1 MPDNNIAILSLV
13 SKFDEKSARKAA
25 EQANTTY
32 ENAMKKLGDTKF
44 ADAIVD
50 EFNKALK
57 AIDGKLKGVKL
68 SSYQNDVLESLF
80 SDKTVAEKTQSIEN
94 FTKKIF
100 ALNKALSGLPVNSFD
115 GLSTKQLD
123 VIIGRQEKIIEKQD
137 EIERKEA
144 TVRAKANRTAK
155 TERDYGSIEKK
166 YGNKDYTEMSKSVQ
180 SALKGQKDF
189 TKEQLVSIDNFS
201 KILNLYSQM
210 ESIQPEK
217 GTEEAISYTRDLLTV
232 TKELKKARDEVNS
245 FTDNKASAYISK
257 NYAGVNKVD
266 NQSLYTAKTNFVN
279 RELSSLNSQKAKME
293 RELNTYIGET
303 VQKNIEKRVSD
314 TENVINV
321 VEKKTNDLNQ
331 RIENLNKNSK
341 NLKNTTDDL
350 SNANQQLDNV
360 GSQNSDDLRL
370 MNQALEEIRDTY
382 KDVAKYAVDAETAF
396 SNLQSLMKTL
406 QKKGGLDESEQKDF
420 LGYATRLD
428 SLKNNEIIPDD
439 SYSFKGDKLEDF
451 ESYYDR
457 YLDKY
462 NKLALRIT
470 DMTDDQID
478 AFNDLKKNNVNS
490 ISAQISELKH
500 QEIQA
505 QKTAEAEKE
514 LKSVESENHINDNP
528 KNVSLVVESE
538 QALQNIKSVKE
549 NLDNLPENKTIKITV
564 ENNDYSST
572 PLLSDEEGKIVTAYR
587 GVKGVWSG
595 LINDKDIAFFTD
607 KIESA
612 ADYADSLAE
621 SGKVYKAN
629 LSFKNPL
636 EVDGNGAVWD
646 KLKINLDG
654 IEQTTD
660 QIVEL
665 ARTLGK
671 DGVIFK
677 NIKDGFG
684 EDNGGISNVMVALN
698 RAQIKNEEVVAAV
711 KAGSGEMTRIVN
723 SDTTTSTVVGSQN
736 ELQEEL
742 KQTEVQANKTA
753 QALGKVNDTSLPS
766 SKMSISSPSQVFDNE
781 MQKNLVMLENYKNT
795 VKEIN
800 ALKLEPNTDES
811 KRKIEELNKLADYFV
826 SQITVIRGENGYDV
840 SPSMM
845 IFGNQWNEQLKK
857 YPNDKRNELY
867 QLAKDKSG
875 LQIDSVTQEFS
886 GISSEIVNIESKS
899 EALRESLTQAMQ
911 DSITYVK
918 ELKHSLITVAATEE
932 ELKTEKNPKWIEGFN
947 KDIDNAI
954 AKFPELEKFKDEF
967 TSEEQALDFVKSD
980 SWNDFLSTLPQAQ
993 KYLESI
999 GYDFEKINSNQIK
1012 NISLKSSTSLPS
1024 TETNISL
1031 GDSSTAT
1038 SAIDTQ
1044 DKLQEKL
1051 IETQKEINITQSKYQ
1066 SLLDVAKK
1074 QLDDDKDTNY
1084 YSGSTTETKA
1094 FDNFTFN
1101 EQAKRSSYFDV
1112 WSKDYEE
1119 LCASMDKIG
1128 EELKN
1133 SSIGFDDAVDRMV
1146 AAYQK
1151 YDATTKIDV
1160 GGFDFLNEIGNVP
1173 SVLSDVE
1180 KAVLSEN
1187 EAIKESEY
1195 TLQDYINSYIE
1206 LKKVKE
1212 SSLSVDSKIK
1222 GVTPNGRP
1230 IIKEGSDESFRAGL
1244 MMKDMESEVLQIY
1257 GKDLSVLA
1265 NEHIKASESAKEHA
1279 KAENQVTQSIKEVSS
1294 AASQDQRK
1302 DAFQNEDSSAG
1313 TNPESQGM
1321 EQVEKATEEAVQA
1334 KKDFATANKGV
1345 QSSINESEN
1354 PLKLEAELMNQIA
1367 ESARKAANKKNLFV
1381 KANERV
1387 KKAAEESN
1395 PGLKLESAIME
1406 DIAENTQAATKAK
1419 KASSKKET
1427 DSTKKVKFSDTSDN
1441 DNIILNASPDLYEE
1455 YNKRFNPEKLRAFKS
1470 ELDAINQ
1477 KIAENDVLIENC
1489 KSEIDDLNN
1498 GAYDFISS
1506 PSFVSSSKDQFEK
1519 RLVDLEDENETLLEQ
1534 AKRVKTALEEEI
1546 KLSNEA
1552 YSKAKSVINNADNI
1566 GIENDQERLVKR
1578 TEAYK
1583 KLTDTIDQY
1592 NNVSKRVISMK
1603 AQEGDYNLM
1612 YKLRTEIE
1620 ELSSNPI
1627 LSDKQVADAKEKVSQ
1642 VEITLQSLE
1651 KIFKST
1657 RENVIKKIEDQI
1669 QGFNINGF
1677 STADFDSIYG
1687 SRIKTLTSQFEEGSI
1702 SLNKY
1707 NTECNKIFNSFSKV
1721 VNSGTK
1727 VAGSV
1732 KNVNEAVQLMND
1744 NSKSYGTIIDQGVAN
1759 TNKGITVLTNTVR
1772 TSEGEVLKL
1781 KYTYVDGMVSMANA
1795 TKNVRTQLTGIPKF
1809 IDAFKS
1815 KFKEL
1820 VVYYAANNFNPQSL
1834 ARPIMA
1840 AARNVIALNS
1850 NIVDLAK
1857 VSEENVSQLYH
1868 RFNEFS
1874 DIAKDIGGTISDTIS
1889 ATDDW
1894 SKNGYNIPDSEELAK
1909 VALIY
1914 KNVGDG
1920 IDISTANESL
1930 ISTLKGFNLEA
1941 KDAMHIIDVFNEVSN
1956 NEPISSA
1963 GIGEALQQSAASL
1976 NAANTSLEKSVALV
1990 TATNSVLQDT
2000 SRTGN
2005 MWKTVS
2011 ARLRGAD
2018 AELKAMGE
2026 DTEGMITST
2035 SKLRDLVMGMTG
2047 FDIMKDKDT
2056 FKDVYDIVLG
2066 IGEKWQDLSDV
2077 NRASLLEK
2085 LAGKNQSNA
2094 LAAALN
2100 NIDVLKKSYEEAM
2113 NAEGSAMREQKEYQN
2128 SIQYS
2133 IDRTKASLEELS
2145 NDLIGSNLLKGIV
2158 NLGDGA
2164 INVLDGLIDKFGV
2177 LGPLLTAASGFAGAN
2192 GLG

>member
-100 ALNKALSGLPVNSFD
+100 ALNKALSGLPANSFD

-144 TVRAKANRTAK
+144 TVRAKANRTAR

-189 TKEQLVSIDNFS
+189 TKEQLASIDNFS

-428 SLKNNEIIPDD
+428 SLKNNEIVPDD

-490 ISAQISELKH
+490 ISAQTSELKH
-500 QEIQA
+500 QEIQV

-572 PLLSDEEGKIVTAYR
+572 PLLSDEEGRIVTAYR

-607 KIESA
+607 KIENA

-646 KLKINLDG
+646 KLKVNLDG
-654 IEQTTD
+654 VERTTD

-736 ELQEEL
+736 EIQEEL
-742 KQTEVQANKTA
+742 KETQNQAEKTT
-753 QALGKVNDTSLPS
+753 QALEKVNDATLLS
-766 SKMSISSPSQVFDNE
+766 SK
-781 MQKNLVMLENYKNT
+781 
-795 VKEIN
+795 
-800 ALKLEPNTDES
+800 
-811 KRKIEELNKLADYFV
+811 
-826 SQITVIRGENGYDV
+826 
-840 SPSMM
+840 
-845 IFGNQWNEQLKK
+845 
-857 YPNDKRNELY
+857 
-867 QLAKDKSG
+867 
-875 LQIDSVTQEFS
+875 
-886 GISSEIVNIESKS
+886 
-899 EALRESLTQAMQ
+899 
-911 DSITYVK
+911 
-918 ELKHSLITVAATEE
+918 
-932 ELKTEKNPKWIEGFN
+932 
-947 KDIDNAI
+947 
-954 AKFPELEKFKDEF
+954 
-967 TSEEQALDFVKSD
+967 
-980 SWNDFLSTLPQAQ
+980 
-993 KYLESI
+993 
-999 GYDFEKINSNQIK
+999 
-1012 NISLKSSTSLPS
+1012 
-1024 TETNISL
+1024 TNIS
-1031 GDSSTAT
+1031 
-1038 SAIDTQ
+1038 
-1044 DKLQEKL
+1044 
-1051 IETQKEINITQSKYQ
+1051 
-1066 SLLDVAKK
+1066 
-1074 QLDDDKDTNY
+1074 
-1084 YSGSTTETKA
+1084 SGSTTSVIDNQIKKQNEYNDLVAVGYDRIQKMKKISESGTTGQNSVYNLLRLNHEAWDEVKANNFFNTIPEEGLKRYTKILEVVEKIVQEMVQASGLTEDQIVSQLKNIKSARGGNFKLNGADSGWTHFATYSNGQKDSMQKPNGITYKVYAAFDDIKDLNQNVVASIMDELTKA
-1094 FDNFTFN
+1094 GFKGRLKTTSGSTSFGDKLNGLAITD
-1101 EQAKRSSYFDV
+1101 QMVVHGSTK
-1112 WSKDYEE
+1112 KDQEIAYNT
-1119 LCASMDKIG
+1119 
-1128 EELKN
+1128 LKN
-1133 SSIGFDDAVDRMV
+1133 MGLKLSYLGGGIDTPDGSFSQTLASGEINKYIQGLEKEATVARDTAKAEQQLADAR
-1146 AAYQK
+1146 
-1151 YDATTKIDV
+1151 
-1160 GGFDFLNEIGNVP
+1160 
-1173 SVLSDVE
+1173 
-1180 KAVLSEN
+1180 
-1187 EAIKESEY
+1187 
-1195 TLQDYINSYIE
+1195 
-1206 LKKVKE
+1206 KE
-1212 SSLSVDSKIK
+1212 SS
-1222 GVTPNGRP
+1222 T
-1230 IIKEGSDESFRAGL
+1230 
-1244 MMKDMESEVLQIY
+1244 
-1257 GKDLSVLA
+1257 
-1265 NEHIKASESAKEHA
+1265 
-1279 KAENQVTQSIKEVSS
+1279 
-1294 AASQDQRK
+1294 ASQTPKK
-1302 DAFQNEDSSAG
+1302 DAFQKEDSSAG

-1419 KASSKKET
+1419 KASSKKEIG
-1427 DSTKKVKFSDTSDN
+1427 STKKVKSSDTSDN
-1441 DNIILNASPDLYEE
+1441 DNIILNASSDLYEE

-1552 YSKAKSVINNADNI
+1552 YSKAKSVINNADNT

-1889 ATDDW
+1889 ATADW

-1941 KDAMHIIDVFNEVSN
+1941 KDAMHIIDVFNEVDILASYCSN
-1956 NEPISSA
+1956 TI
-1963 GIGEALQQSAASL
+1963 ALC
-1976 NAANTSLEKSVALV
+1976 
-1990 TATNSVLQDT
+1990 
-2000 SRTGN
+2000 
-2005 MWKTVS
+2005 
-2011 ARLRGAD
+2011 
-2018 AELKAMGE
+2018 
-2026 DTEGMITST
+2026 
-2035 SKLRDLVMGMTG
+2035 
-2047 FDIMKDKDT
+2047 
-2056 FKDVYDIVLG
+2056 
-2066 IGEKWQDLSDV
+2066 
-2077 NRASLLEK
+2077 
-2085 LAGKNQSNA
+2085 
-2094 LAAALN
+2094 
-2100 NIDVLKKSYEEAM
+2100 
-2113 NAEGSAMREQKEYQN
+2113 
-2128 SIQYS
+2128 
-2133 IDRTKASLEELS
+2133 
-2145 NDLIGSNLLKGIV
+2145 
-2158 NLGDGA
+2158 
-2164 INVLDGLIDKFGV
+2164 
-2177 LGPLLTAASGFAGAN
+2177 LTH
-2192 GLG
+2192 

>member
-100 ALNKALSGLPVNSFD
+100 ALNKALSGLPANSFD

-155 TERDYGSIEKK
+155 TERDYDSIEKK
-166 YGNKDYTEMSKSVQ
+166 YGNKNYTEMSKSVQ

-341 NLKNTTDDL
+341 NLKNTIDDL

-478 AFNDLKKNNVNS
+478 TFNDLKKNNVNS
-490 ISAQISELKH
+490 ISAQTSELKH

-572 PLLSDEEGKIVTAYR
+572 PLLSDEEDKIVTAYR

-654 IEQTTD
+654 VEQTTD

-736 ELQEEL
+736 EIQEEL

-795 VKEIN
+795 VKEID

-932 ELKTEKNPKWIEGFN
+932 ELKAEKNPKWIEGFN

-967 TSEEQALDFVKSD
+967 TSEEQAWDFVKSD

-999 GYDFEKINSNQIK
+999 GYNFEKINSNQRK
-1012 NISLKSSTSLPS
+1012 STSYNSSTDVKPDS
-1024 TETNISL
+1024 TS
-1031 GDSSTAT
+1031 
-1038 SAIDTQ
+1038 
-1044 DKLQEKL
+1044 
-1051 IETQKEINITQSKYQ
+1051 
-1066 SLLDVAKK
+1066 
-1074 QLDDDKDTNY
+1074 
-1084 YSGSTTETKA
+1084 
-1094 FDNFTFN
+1094 
-1101 EQAKRSSYFDV
+1101 
-1112 WSKDYEE
+1112 
-1119 LCASMDKIG
+1119 
-1128 EELKN
+1128 
-1133 SSIGFDDAVDRMV
+1133 
-1146 AAYQK
+1146 
-1151 YDATTKIDV
+1151 
-1160 GGFDFLNEIGNVP
+1160 
-1173 SVLSDVE
+1173 
-1180 KAVLSEN
+1180 
-1187 EAIKESEY
+1187 
-1195 TLQDYINSYIE
+1195 
-1206 LKKVKE
+1206 
-1212 SSLSVDSKIK
+1212 
-1222 GVTPNGRP
+1222 
-1230 IIKEGSDESFRAGL
+1230 
-1244 MMKDMESEVLQIY
+1244 
-1257 GKDLSVLA
+1257 
-1265 NEHIKASESAKEHA
+1265 
-1279 KAENQVTQSIKEVSS
+1279 
-1294 AASQDQRK
+1294 
-1302 DAFQNEDSSAG
+1302 
-1313 TNPESQGM
+1313 M
-1321 EQVEKATEEAVQA
+1321 EQVQQATDQAVQA
-1334 KKDFATANKGV
+1334 KEDFAKANAGV
-1345 QSSINESEN
+1345 QASVDESKS
-1354 PLKLEAELMNQIA
+1354 PLQLEAELMDKIA
-1367 ESARKAANKKNLFV
+1367 ESARKAANKKDLFV

-1395 PGLKLESAIME
+1395 PGLKLESAVME

-1427 DSTKKVKFSDTSDN
+1427 DSTKKVKSSDTSDN
-1441 DNIILNASPDLYEE
+1441 DNTILNASPDLYEE

-1552 YSKAKSVINNADNI
+1552 YSKAKSVINNADNT

-1732 KNVNEAVQLMND
+1732 KNVNKAVQLMND

-1889 ATDDW
+1889 ATADW

-1941 KDAMHIIDVFNEVSN
+1941 KDAMHIIDVFNEVDILASYCSN
-1956 NEPISSA
+1956 TI
-1963 GIGEALQQSAASL
+1963 ALC
-1976 NAANTSLEKSVALV
+1976 
-1990 TATNSVLQDT
+1990 
-2000 SRTGN
+2000 
-2005 MWKTVS
+2005 
-2011 ARLRGAD
+2011 
-2018 AELKAMGE
+2018 
-2026 DTEGMITST
+2026 
-2035 SKLRDLVMGMTG
+2035 
-2047 FDIMKDKDT
+2047 
-2056 FKDVYDIVLG
+2056 
-2066 IGEKWQDLSDV
+2066 
-2077 NRASLLEK
+2077 
-2085 LAGKNQSNA
+2085 
-2094 LAAALN
+2094 
-2100 NIDVLKKSYEEAM
+2100 
-2113 NAEGSAMREQKEYQN
+2113 
-2128 SIQYS
+2128 
-2133 IDRTKASLEELS
+2133 
-2145 NDLIGSNLLKGIV
+2145 
-2158 NLGDGA
+2158 
-2164 INVLDGLIDKFGV
+2164 
-2177 LGPLLTAASGFAGAN
+2177 LTH
-2192 GLG
+2192 

>member
-210 ESIQPEK
+210 ESIQPET
-217 GTEEAISYTRDLLTV
+217 GTEEAISYTRDLLTI

-257 NYAGVNKVD
+257 NYSGVNKVD

-341 NLKNTTDDL
+341 NIKNTTDDL
-350 SNANQQLDNV
+350 SNANQQLNNV

-382 KDVAKYAVDAETAF
+382 KDVTKYAVDAETAF

-462 NKLALRIT
+462 NKLSLRIT

-478 AFNDLKKNNVNS
+478 AFNELKKNNVNS
-490 ISAQISELKH
+490 ISAQTSELKH

-654 IEQTTD
+654 VEQTTD

-736 ELQEEL
+736 EIQEEL
-742 KQTEVQANKTA
+742 KQTEVQADKTA
-753 QALGKVNDTSLPS
+753 QALGKINDTSLPS
-766 SKMSISSPSQVFDNE
+766 SKMSISSGS
-781 MQKNLVMLENYKNT
+781 T
-795 VKEIN
+795 
-800 ALKLEPNTDES
+800 TS
-811 KRKIEELNKLADYFV
+811 
-826 SQITVIRGENGYDV
+826 VID
-840 SPSMM
+840 
-845 IFGNQWNEQLKK
+845 
-857 YPNDKRNELY
+857 
-867 QLAKDKSG
+867 
-875 LQIDSVTQEFS
+875 
-886 GISSEIVNIESKS
+886 
-899 EALRESLTQAMQ
+899 
-911 DSITYVK
+911 
-918 ELKHSLITVAATEE
+918 
-932 ELKTEKNPKWIEGFN
+932 
-947 KDIDNAI
+947 
-954 AKFPELEKFKDEF
+954 
-967 TSEEQALDFVKSD
+967 
-980 SWNDFLSTLPQAQ
+980 
-993 KYLESI
+993 
-999 GYDFEKINSNQIK
+999 NQIK
-1012 NISLKSSTSLPS
+1012 KQNEYNDLVAVGYDRIQKMKKISESGTTGQNSVYNLLRLNHEAWDEVKANNFFNTIPEEGLKRYTKILEVVEKIVQEMVQASGLTEDQIVSQLKNIKSAQGGNFKLNGADSGWTHFATYSNGQKDSMQKPNGITYKVYAAFDDIKDLNQNVVASIMDELTKAGFKGRLKTTSGSTSFGDKLNGLAITDQMVVHGS
-1024 TETNISL
+1024 TKKDQEIAYNTLKNMGLKLSYL
-1031 GDSSTAT
+1031 GGGIDTPDGSFSQTLASGEINKYIQGLEKEATVARDTAKAEQQLADARKESSTA
-1038 SAIDTQ
+1038 SQ
-1044 DKLQEKL
+1044 
-1051 IETQKEINITQSKYQ
+1051 
-1066 SLLDVAKK
+1066 
-1074 QLDDDKDTNY
+1074 
-1084 YSGSTTETKA
+1084 
-1094 FDNFTFN
+1094 
-1101 EQAKRSSYFDV
+1101 
-1112 WSKDYEE
+1112 
-1119 LCASMDKIG
+1119 
-1128 EELKN
+1128 
-1133 SSIGFDDAVDRMV
+1133 
-1146 AAYQK
+1146 
-1151 YDATTKIDV
+1151 
-1160 GGFDFLNEIGNVP
+1160 
-1173 SVLSDVE
+1173 
-1180 KAVLSEN
+1180 
-1187 EAIKESEY
+1187 
-1195 TLQDYINSYIE
+1195 
-1206 LKKVKE
+1206 
-1212 SSLSVDSKIK
+1212 
-1222 GVTPNGRP
+1222 TP
-1230 IIKEGSDESFRAGL
+1230 K
-1244 MMKDMESEVLQIY
+1244 
-1257 GKDLSVLA
+1257 
-1265 NEHIKASESAKEHA
+1265 
-1279 KAENQVTQSIKEVSS
+1279 
-1294 AASQDQRK
+1294 K
-1302 DAFQNEDSSAG
+1302 DAFQKEDFSAG
-1313 TNPESQGM
+1313 TNAESQGM

-1334 KKDFATANKGV
+1334 KKDFATANEGV

-1427 DSTKKVKFSDTSDN
+1427 DSTKKVKSSDTSDN

-1455 YNKRFNPEKLRAFKS
+1455 YNKRFNPEKLRAFKL

-1534 AKRVKTALEEEI
+1534 AKRVKSALEEEI

-1552 YSKAKSVINNADNI
+1552 YSKAKSVINNADNT

-1583 KLTDTIDQY
+1583 KLIDTIDQY

-1677 STADFDSIYG
+1677 STADFDSIYD

-2026 DTEGMITST
+2026 DTEGMVTST

-2085 LAGKNQSNA
+2085 LAGVTKLFA
-2094 LAAALN
+2094 RIYR
-2100 NIDVLKKSYEEAM
+2100 NINY
-2113 NAEGSAMREQKEYQN
+2113 RIY
-2128 SIQYS
+2128 
-2133 IDRTKASLEELS
+2133 
-2145 NDLIGSNLLKGIV
+2145 LIARV
-2158 NLGDGA
+2158 A
-2164 INVLDGLIDKFGV
+2164 
-2177 LGPLLTAASGFAGAN
+2177 
-2192 GLG
+2192 

>member
-100 ALNKALSGLPVNSFD
+100 ALNKALSGLPANSFD

-144 TVRAKANRTAK
+144 TVRAKANRTAR

-189 TKEQLVSIDNFS
+189 TKEQLASIDNFS

-428 SLKNNEIIPDD
+428 SLKNNEIVPDD

-490 ISAQISELKH
+490 ISAQTSELKH
-500 QEIQA
+500 QEIQV

-572 PLLSDEEGKIVTAYR
+572 PLLSDEEGRIVTAYR

-607 KIESA
+607 KIENA

-646 KLKINLDG
+646 KLKVNLDG
-654 IEQTTD
+654 VERTTD

-736 ELQEEL
+736 EIQEEL
-742 KQTEVQANKTA
+742 KETQNQAEKTT
-753 QALGKVNDTSLPS
+753 QALEKVNDATLLS
-766 SKMSISSPSQVFDNE
+766 SK
-781 MQKNLVMLENYKNT
+781 
-795 VKEIN
+795 
-800 ALKLEPNTDES
+800 
-811 KRKIEELNKLADYFV
+811 
-826 SQITVIRGENGYDV
+826 
-840 SPSMM
+840 
-845 IFGNQWNEQLKK
+845 
-857 YPNDKRNELY
+857 
-867 QLAKDKSG
+867 
-875 LQIDSVTQEFS
+875 
-886 GISSEIVNIESKS
+886 
-899 EALRESLTQAMQ
+899 
-911 DSITYVK
+911 
-918 ELKHSLITVAATEE
+918 
-932 ELKTEKNPKWIEGFN
+932 
-947 KDIDNAI
+947 
-954 AKFPELEKFKDEF
+954 
-967 TSEEQALDFVKSD
+967 
-980 SWNDFLSTLPQAQ
+980 
-993 KYLESI
+993 
-999 GYDFEKINSNQIK
+999 
-1012 NISLKSSTSLPS
+1012 
-1024 TETNISL
+1024 TNIS
-1031 GDSSTAT
+1031 
-1038 SAIDTQ
+1038 
-1044 DKLQEKL
+1044 
-1051 IETQKEINITQSKYQ
+1051 
-1066 SLLDVAKK
+1066 
-1074 QLDDDKDTNY
+1074 
-1084 YSGSTTETKA
+1084 SGSTTSVIDNQIKKQNEYNDLVAVGYDRIQKMKKISESGTTGQNSVYNLLRLNHEAWDEVKANNFFNTIPEEGLKRYTKILEVVEKIVQEMVQASGLTEDQIVSQLKNIKSARGGNFKLNGADSGWTHFATYSNGQKDSMQKPNGITYKVYAAFDDIKDLNQNVVASIMDELTKA
-1094 FDNFTFN
+1094 GFKGRLKTTSGSTSFGDKLNGLAITD
-1101 EQAKRSSYFDV
+1101 QMVVHGSTK
-1112 WSKDYEE
+1112 KDQEIAYNT
-1119 LCASMDKIG
+1119 
-1128 EELKN
+1128 LKN
-1133 SSIGFDDAVDRMV
+1133 MGLKLSYLGGGIDTPDGSFSQTLASGEINKYIQGLEKEATVARDTAKAEQQLADAR
-1146 AAYQK
+1146 
-1151 YDATTKIDV
+1151 
-1160 GGFDFLNEIGNVP
+1160 
-1173 SVLSDVE
+1173 
-1180 KAVLSEN
+1180 
-1187 EAIKESEY
+1187 
-1195 TLQDYINSYIE
+1195 
-1206 LKKVKE
+1206 KE
-1212 SSLSVDSKIK
+1212 SS
-1222 GVTPNGRP
+1222 T
-1230 IIKEGSDESFRAGL
+1230 
-1244 MMKDMESEVLQIY
+1244 
-1257 GKDLSVLA
+1257 
-1265 NEHIKASESAKEHA
+1265 
-1279 KAENQVTQSIKEVSS
+1279 
-1294 AASQDQRK
+1294 ASQTPKK
-1302 DAFQNEDSSAG
+1302 DAFQKEDSSAG

-1419 KASSKKET
+1419 KASSKKEI
-1427 DSTKKVKFSDTSDN
+1427 DSTKKVKSSDTSDN
-1441 DNIILNASPDLYEE
+1441 DNIILNASSDLYEE

-1552 YSKAKSVINNADNI
+1552 YSKAKSVINNADNT

-1889 ATDDW
+1889 ATADW

-1941 KDAMHIIDVFNEVSN
+1941 KDAMHIIDVFNEVDILASYCSN
-1956 NEPISSA
+1956 TI
-1963 GIGEALQQSAASL
+1963 ALC
-1976 NAANTSLEKSVALV
+1976 
-1990 TATNSVLQDT
+1990 
-2000 SRTGN
+2000 
-2005 MWKTVS
+2005 
-2011 ARLRGAD
+2011 
-2018 AELKAMGE
+2018 
-2026 DTEGMITST
+2026 
-2035 SKLRDLVMGMTG
+2035 
-2047 FDIMKDKDT
+2047 
-2056 FKDVYDIVLG
+2056 
-2066 IGEKWQDLSDV
+2066 
-2077 NRASLLEK
+2077 
-2085 LAGKNQSNA
+2085 
-2094 LAAALN
+2094 
-2100 NIDVLKKSYEEAM
+2100 
-2113 NAEGSAMREQKEYQN
+2113 
-2128 SIQYS
+2128 
-2133 IDRTKASLEELS
+2133 
-2145 NDLIGSNLLKGIV
+2145 
-2158 NLGDGA
+2158 
-2164 INVLDGLIDKFGV
+2164 
-2177 LGPLLTAASGFAGAN
+2177 LTH
-2192 GLG
+2192 

>member
-44 ADAIVD
+44 ADASVD

-100 ALNKALSGLPVNSFD
+100 ALNKALSGLPANSFD

-189 TKEQLVSIDNFS
+189 TKEQLASIDNFS

-428 SLKNNEIIPDD
+428 SLKNNEIVPDD

-490 ISAQISELKH
+490 ISAQTSELKH

-607 KIESA
+607 KIENA

-646 KLKINLDG
+646 KLKVNLDG
-654 IEQTTD
+654 VERTTD

-671 DGVIFK
+671 DCVIFK

-684 EDNGGISNVMVALN
+684 EHNGGISNVMVALN

-736 ELQEEL
+736 EIQEEL
-742 KQTEVQANKTA
+742 KETQNQAEKTT
-753 QALGKVNDTSLPS
+753 QALEKVNDATLLS
-766 SKMSISSPSQVFDNE
+766 SKT
-781 MQKNLVMLENYKNT
+781 NL
-795 VKEIN
+795 
-800 ALKLEPNTDES
+800 
-811 KRKIEELNKLADYFV
+811 
-826 SQITVIRGENGYDV
+826 
-840 SPSMM
+840 
-845 IFGNQWNEQLKK
+845 
-857 YPNDKRNELY
+857 
-867 QLAKDKSG
+867 
-875 LQIDSVTQEFS
+875 
-886 GISSEIVNIESKS
+886 SSE
-899 EALRESLTQAMQ
+899 
-911 DSITYVK
+911 
-918 ELKHSLITVAATEE
+918 
-932 ELKTEKNPKWIEGFN
+932 
-947 KDIDNAI
+947 
-954 AKFPELEKFKDEF
+954 
-967 TSEEQALDFVKSD
+967 
-980 SWNDFLSTLPQAQ
+980 
-993 KYLESI
+993 
-999 GYDFEKINSNQIK
+999 
-1012 NISLKSSTSLPS
+1012 SSS
-1024 TETNISL
+1024 
-1031 GDSSTAT
+1031 
-1038 SAIDTQ
+1038 
-1044 DKLQEKL
+1044 
-1051 IETQKEINITQSKYQ
+1051 
-1066 SLLDVAKK
+1066 
-1074 QLDDDKDTNY
+1074 
-1084 YSGSTTETKA
+1084 
-1094 FDNFTFN
+1094 
-1101 EQAKRSSYFDV
+1101 
-1112 WSKDYEE
+1112 
-1119 LCASMDKIG
+1119 
-1128 EELKN
+1128 
-1133 SSIGFDDAVDRMV
+1133 
-1146 AAYQK
+1146 
-1151 YDATTKIDV
+1151 
-1160 GGFDFLNEIGNVP
+1160 
-1173 SVLSDVE
+1173 
-1180 KAVLSEN
+1180 
-1187 EAIKESEY
+1187 
-1195 TLQDYINSYIE
+1195 
-1206 LKKVKE
+1206 
-1212 SSLSVDSKIK
+1212 
-1222 GVTPNGRP
+1222 
-1230 IIKEGSDESFRAGL
+1230 
-1244 MMKDMESEVLQIY
+1244 
-1257 GKDLSVLA
+1257 
-1265 NEHIKASESAKEHA
+1265 
-1279 KAENQVTQSIKEVSS
+1279 
-1294 AASQDQRK
+1294 
-1302 DAFQNEDSSAG
+1302 
-1313 TNPESQGM
+1313 M
-1321 EQVEKATEEAVQA
+1321 EQVQKSTDQAVQA
-1334 KKDFATANKGV
+1334 KEDFAKANTGV
-1345 QSSINESEN
+1345 QTSVDESKSS
-1354 PLKLEAELMNQIA
+1354 LKLEAELMEQIA
-1367 ESARKAANKKNLFV
+1367 KSAKKAADKKDLFV

-1387 KKAAEESN
+1387 KKATEESN
-1395 PGLKLESAIME
+1395 PGLKLESATME

-1427 DSTKKVKFSDTSDN
+1427 DSTKKVKSSDTSDN
-1441 DNIILNASPDLYEE
+1441 DNTILNASPDLYEE

-1552 YSKAKSVINNADNI
+1552 YSKAKSVINNADNT

-1627 LSDKQVADAKEKVSQ
+1627 LSDKHVADAKEKVSQ

-2026 DTEGMITST
+2026 DTEGMVTST

-2085 LAGKNQSNA
+2085 LAGVTKLFA
-2094 LAAALN
+2094 RIYR
-2100 NIDVLKKSYEEAM
+2100 NINY
-2113 NAEGSAMREQKEYQN
+2113 RIY
-2128 SIQYS
+2128 
-2133 IDRTKASLEELS
+2133 
-2145 NDLIGSNLLKGIV
+2145 LIARV
-2158 NLGDGA
+2158 A
-2164 INVLDGLIDKFGV
+2164 
-2177 LGPLLTAASGFAGAN
+2177 
-2192 GLG
+2192 

>member
-100 ALNKALSGLPVNSFD
+100 ALNKALSGLPSNSFD

-123 VIIGRQEKIIEKQD
+123 VIIGKQEKIIEKQD
-137 EIERKEA
+137 EIERKDA
-144 TVRAKANRTAK
+144 AVRAKTNRMSKA
-155 TERDYGSIEKK
+155 ERDYGSIEKK

-189 TKEQLVSIDNFS
+189 TKEQLVSINNFS

-245 FTDNKASAYISK
+245 FTDNKASAYIAK
-257 NYAGVNKVD
+257 NYSGVNKVD

-321 VEKKTNDLNQ
+321 VEKKANDLTQ
-331 RIENLNKNSK
+331 KIENLNKNSK

-350 SNANQQLDNV
+350 SNVDQQLDNV
-360 GSQNSDDLRL
+360 GFQNSDDLRL

-406 QKKGGLDESEQKDF
+406 QKKSGLNDSEQKDF
-420 LGYATRLD
+420 LGYASRLKALD
-428 SLKNNEIIPDD
+428 DVGEIPPNSYQFVGDQKDD
-439 SYSFKGDKLEDF
+439 FDFYYNSYSDNNKSLISNIVQMTKDQIVVFDKLQ
-451 ESYYDR
+451 
-457 YLDKY
+457 
-462 NKLALRIT
+462 ATAT
-470 DMTDDQID
+470 D
-478 AFNDLKKNNVNS
+478 S
-490 ISAQISELKH
+490 ISAQTSELKQ

-505 QKTAEAEKE
+505 QKTVEVEKE
-514 LKSVESENHINDNP
+514 LKSIESEKSTSDNS

-607 KIESA
+607 KIETA

-621 SGKVYKAN
+621 SGKIYKAN

-654 IEQTTD
+654 VERTTD

-711 KAGSGEMTRIVN
+711 AAGSGEMTRIVN
-723 SDTTTSTVVGSQN
+723 TDTTTSTVVNSQN
-736 ELQEEL
+736 EIQEELKETQNQAEETAEAIQKVTKGESIDATIFHGAKGKWTSDNFDFEKSGKNRAALGAGMYFTTSADGVGNFGKAEIKELNSSLDGIFVITKDYVTNFEDLYKAMNKNVPDNIDAKKAMSDVRNFNNSSQENAQLFRKNMLSMGYNGSYVGDGLNNVKFPEEIVIYNQDSLKELKSFTNNEFKELGKKGNIDIHINTNVADVEKEL
-742 KQTEVQANKTA
+742 KQTEVQADTTA
-753 QALGKVNDTSLPS
+753 QALGKVNDSSLPS
-766 SKMSISSPSQVFDNE
+766 SK
-781 MQKNLVMLENYKNT
+781 
-795 VKEIN
+795 
-800 ALKLEPNTDES
+800 
-811 KRKIEELNKLADYFV
+811 
-826 SQITVIRGENGYDV
+826 
-840 SPSMM
+840 
-845 IFGNQWNEQLKK
+845 
-857 YPNDKRNELY
+857 
-867 QLAKDKSG
+867 
-875 LQIDSVTQEFS
+875 
-886 GISSEIVNIESKS
+886 
-899 EALRESLTQAMQ
+899 
-911 DSITYVK
+911 
-918 ELKHSLITVAATEE
+918 
-932 ELKTEKNPKWIEGFN
+932 
-947 KDIDNAI
+947 
-954 AKFPELEKFKDEF
+954 
-967 TSEEQALDFVKSD
+967 
-980 SWNDFLSTLPQAQ
+980 
-993 KYLESI
+993 
-999 GYDFEKINSNQIK
+999 
-1012 NISLKSSTSLPS
+1012 
-1024 TETNISL
+1024 TNISL

-1038 SAIDTQ
+1038 STIDIQ

-1074 QLDDDKDTNY
+1074 QLDDDKDINY

-1133 SSIGFDDAVDRMV
+1133 GSIGFDDAVDRMV

-1160 GGFDFLNEIGNVP
+1160 GGFDFLNEIGSVP

-1230 IIKEGSDESFRAGL
+1230 IIKEGSDESFRAEL

-1294 AASQDQRK
+1294 AASQAQRK
-1302 DAFQNEDSSAG
+1302 DAFHNSSTDAK
-1313 TNPESQGM
+1313 PESTSM
-1321 EQVEKATEEAVQA
+1321 EQVQQATDQAVQA
-1334 KKDFATANKGV
+1334 KEDFAKANAGV
-1345 QSSINESEN
+1345 QVSVDESKS
-1354 PLKLEAELMNQIA
+1354 PLQLEAELMDQIA
-1367 ESARKAANKKNLFV
+1367 KSAKKAADKKDLFV

-1395 PGLKLESAIME
+1395 PGLKLESVTME

-1419 KASSKKET
+1419 NASSKKET
-1427 DSTKKVKFSDTSDN
+1427 DSTKKVKSSDTSDN
-1441 DNIILNASPDLYEE
+1441 DNTILNASPDLYEE

-1477 KIAENDVLIENC
+1477 KIAENNVLIENC

-1498 GAYDFISS
+1498 GAYDFMSS
-1506 PSFVSSSKDQFEK
+1506 PNFVSSSKDQFEK

-1534 AKRVKTALEEEI
+1534 AKRVKSALEEEI

-1552 YSKAKSVINNADNI
+1552 YSKAKSVVNNADNT

-1592 NNVSKRVISMK
+1592 NNVSKRVVSMK
-1603 AQEGDYNLM
+1603 AQEGDYDLM

-1657 RENVIKKIEDQI
+1657 RENVIKKVEDQI

-1744 NSKSYGTIIDQGVAN
+1744 NSKSYGAIIDQGVAN

-1834 ARPIMA
+1834 AQPIMA
-1840 AARNVIALNS
+1840 AARNVITLNS

-1857 VSEENVSQLYH
+1857 VSEENVLQLYR
-1868 RFNEFS
+1868 RFSEFG

-1889 ATDDW
+1889 ATADW
-1894 SKNGYNIPDSEELAK
+1894 SRNGYNIPDSEELAK

-2018 AELKAMGE
+2018 SELKAMGE
-2026 DTEGMITST
+2026 DTEGMVTST

-2113 NAEGSAMREQKEYQN
+2113 NAEGSAMREQEEYQK

-2145 NDLIGSNLLKGIV
+2145 NDLISSNLLKGIV